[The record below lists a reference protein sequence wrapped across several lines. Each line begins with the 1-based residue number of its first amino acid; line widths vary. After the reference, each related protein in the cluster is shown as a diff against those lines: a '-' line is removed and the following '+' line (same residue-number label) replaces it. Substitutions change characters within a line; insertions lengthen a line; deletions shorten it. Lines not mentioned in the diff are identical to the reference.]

1 MNLLICSFR
10 RKNTLKF
17 SPILESNSLK
27 PSFKLFL
34 QADVQNS
41 ADLILLVLSILS
53 MVYSGR
59 ERNWSRVR
67 FTESEHITEYRQQ
80 NLKRLLVATEDCILI
95 FYLISLHVNRS
106 QFPIL

>member
-1 MNLLICSFR
+1 MNLVICSFR

-27 PSFKLFL
+27 PSFKLLL

-41 ADLILLVLSILS
+41 ADLILLILS

-67 FTESEHITEYRQQ
+67 FTESEHITKYRQQ
-80 NLKRLLVATEDCILI
+80 NLKRLLVATEDGILI
-95 FYLISLHVNRS
+95 CYLISLRVNRS